1 MDTIASLVN
10 SSELSTFDLTEEP
23 SRAAREA
30 PIHPR
35 VQAMVQAGRYQGI
48 ELDAREFRHAKGEAP
63 SAAALSLWAQ
73 KAGMWSRAV
82 RIRWRHLLRL
92 QDSGPVVL
100 LLNDGSAALLTGTDA
115 DQKVVYLADPQRT
128 GGSAAGRGGR
138 AAALGSLGRR
148 CGAAARCPQRPRR
161 PTTRSICAGWSSW
174 CCRSAAPARHRLASF
189 TISILTIFPPL
200 LVMATVN
207 KVLQFHSVSTLV
219 LLCSDHGDYRCLRDA
234 ARAMRA
240 A

>member
-23 SRAAREA
+23 ARAARDA
-30 PIHPR
+30 PVHPR

-73 KAGMWSRAV
+73 EAGMWSRAV
-82 RIRWRHLLRL
+82 RIRFRHLLRL

-100 LLNDGSAALLTGTDA
+100 LLSDGSAALLTSTDA
-115 DQKVVYLADPQRT
+115 VQMVVYLADPQ
-128 GGSAAGRGGR
+128 APAGTPPVAVDELRLSEVWSGEAVLLR
-138 AAALGSLGRR
+138 AARSVHTTDYLFNLRWLVGIVLQERGSLRDIG
-148 CGAAARCPQRPRR
+148 
-161 PTTRSICAGWSSW
+161 I
-174 CCRSAAPARHRLASF
+174 ASF
-189 TISILTIFPPL
+189 SISILTIFPPL

-207 KVLQFHSVSTLV
+207 KVLQFQSVSTLV
-219 LLCSDHGDYRCLRDA
+219 LLSTVLAIIVAYETLLGH
-234 ARAMRA
+234 ARR
-240 A
+240 